1 MQRQTRPR
9 MSPSDFMRIQI
20 TFRSP
25 PREAAASSG
34 PTLHE
39 RTLEAVPRP
48 KAQQI
53 ATDFV
58 SYRQAPQET
67 DRSKL
72 YRYET
77 NGDEVMVALDFK
89 EVVALTAADQSL
101 TVTDQ

>member
-1 MQRQTRPR
+1 
-9 MSPSDFMRIQI
+9 MRIEI

-25 PREAAASSG
+25 PHDASSSG

-48 KAQQI
+48 QAKKI

-58 SYRQAPQET
+58 SYRKAPDET

-77 NGDEVMVALDFK
+77 GGDEVLVALDFS
-89 EVVALTAADQSL
+89 EVVALTASQ
-101 TVTDQ
+101 T